1 MDLEKLKQMSEE
13 NEKERERV
21 GSLEI
26 DEFKRQLYSDEFD
39 RKLQESLETR
49 IQRNAGLQ
57 VEFMVEKS
65 NSDEIIVKV
74 RGWTENL
81 IFISFTDLYEKNN
94 VTTHYNSDIIKQLL
108 PMYDLLKTRIEELG
122 FIITKEWGDDIEK
135 TTQGLPSKGSCN
147 YTLLR
152 FALRG

>member
-81 IFISFTDLYEKNN
+81 IFISFTDN
-94 VTTHYNSDIIKQLL
+94 
-108 PMYDLLKTRIEELG
+108 
-122 FIITKEWGDDIEK
+122 
-135 TTQGLPSKGSCN
+135 
-147 YTLLR
+147 
-152 FALRG
+152 